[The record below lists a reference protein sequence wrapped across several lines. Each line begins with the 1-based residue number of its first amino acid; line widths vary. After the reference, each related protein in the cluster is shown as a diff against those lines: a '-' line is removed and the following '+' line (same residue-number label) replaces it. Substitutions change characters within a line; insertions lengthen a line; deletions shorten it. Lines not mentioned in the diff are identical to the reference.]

1 MARVVVVDAK
11 WPRPGSDAAS
21 QRTLQMIGELARL
34 GFEIHLAALFPDET
48 GGEAGVPIEL
58 GAAERVPIAGGQAL
72 VDYLVRHAHEYD
84 IAIVCWTRTAQVVL
98 GPLRAANPDLV
109 LVFDTLDVN
118 HVREYRH
125 ARVTGNANLLRRA
138 LAMKAAELGAVAAA
152 DITLAISADDAATLR
167 AGAPQARIE
176 VVSMSV
182 EQRMTPVPGPPGR
195 SGAIY
200 LGNYMAW
207 HNVDAATYL
216 CHDIVPVIDVLG
228 SALPITLA
236 GAGRH
241 ELVDQLASERVTVA
255 GYVDDI
261 VALFDRQRMF
271 AASLRVG
278 SGIKGKLLAALS
290 AGLPVVATHI
300 AAEGVPLG
308 DGHSALL
315 ADTARDFARACVR
328 LEHDDDL
335 WQELSAAGRAVVAQ
349 HFSAEVVREQVRAVF
364 GRYLDGFPGQVSDG
378 AG

>member
-21 QRTLQMIGELARL
+21 QRTLQIVNELAHL
-34 GFEIHLAALFPDET
+34 GFQVHLAALFPDEA

-58 GAAERVPIAGGQAL
+58 GAAERVPVAGGPAL
-72 VDYLVRHAHEYD
+72 VDYLVSHAHEYD
-84 IAIVCWTRTAQVVL
+84 VALVCWTRTAQVVL
-98 GPLRAANPDLV
+98 APLRAALPDLV
-109 LVFDTLDVN
+109 LCFDTQDVN

-152 DITLAISADDAATLR
+152 DVTLAISDDDAATLR
-167 AGAPQARIE
+167 AGAPDARIE
-176 VVSMSV
+176 VVTMSV
-182 EQRMTPVPGPPGR
+182 ERRATPVPGPPGR
-195 SGAIY
+195 SGAVY
-200 LGNYMAW
+200 LGNYLAW

-216 CHDIVPVIDVLG
+216 CHDIVPVLDALG
-228 SALPITLA
+228 SSMPVTLA

-255 GYVDDI
+255 GYVDDV

-278 SGIKGKLLAALS
+278 SGVKGKLLAALS

-300 AAEGVPLG
+300 AAEGVPLV

-315 ADTARDFARACVR
+315 ADTPQAFARACVR

-335 WQELSAAGRAVVAQ
+335 WQELSEAGRAVVAR
-349 HFSAEVVREQVRAVF
+349 HFSPAVVHDQVQAVF
-364 GRYLDGFPGQVSDG
+364 GPYLNRRPRRVGNGPG
-378 AG
+378 